1 MKVICVCYI
10 FCSSLIYIIIFHSPP
25 DTVADG
31 HCAGADGTA
40 VAAVVTASSLVMLLS
55 VREYKCGSSFDAG
68 DCDSDDGGCNNG
80 FDGDGTMAM
89 ATAVL
94 AVWE

>member
-31 HCAGADGTA
+31 TA
-40 VAAVVTASSLVMLLS
+40 VAAVFTASSLVMLLL
-55 VREYKCGSSFDAG
+55 VREYKCGSGFDAG
-68 DCDSDDGGCNNG
+68 DCDSDDRGCNNG
-80 FDGDGTMAM
+80 FDGG
-89 ATAVL
+89 